1 MSLMCHD
8 YVPKPSAS
16 LTRYF
21 PCLIPTCLDQLPD
34 TSPWSCRRF
43 AVDLPSSCRRVAHPA
58 SRLPTYDL
66 GNGVNFGDRFVEV
79 KLSASGGEAW
89 KDREAAVLALG
100 AIAEGCISV
109 LYPHLCEEIDLQNN
123 NQLLW
128 TKVVMIISFLLVCAC
143 VAVFIVKLV

>member
-1 MSLMCHD
+1 MISVADEPINPHLLQPS
-8 YVPKPSAS
+8 PKNG
-16 LTRYF
+16 
-21 PCLIPTCLDQLPD
+21 
-34 TSPWSCRRF
+34 
-43 AVDLPSSCRRVAHPA
+43 VDPI
-58 SRLPTYDL
+58 TYDL
-66 GNGVNFGDRFVEV
+66 GNGVNFGDGFVEV

-123 NQLLW
+123 NQLLR